1 LVLRCV
7 LGLESPFFD
16 SITAFRGLRLRKYLS
31 GSNVASD
38 EAISES
44 GGLGQHVVILVHGIR
59 DYALWQKA
67 IHATV
72 DADGIRVY
80 PAITFSFG
88 Y

>member
-1 LVLRCV
+1 LH
-7 LGLESPFFD
+7 
-16 SITAFRGLRLRKYLS
+16 KYLS
-31 GSNVASD
+31 GRNAASD
-38 EAISES
+38 PTSDQEISES

-72 DADGIRVY
+72 DADGIRIS
-80 PAITFSFG
+80 AITFSFD